1 MVGVCIF
8 WCKQCN
14 GRNNGNVFGSCVCD
28 TVWSNLSFSHF
39 SAEELSTMGDAT
51 LQLHDQLVCEL
62 GCYDCKCQHARVRYM
77 VQFDLSKLL
86 GLLGLTCLLIAAA
99 SLH

>member
-39 SAEELSTMGDAT
+39 SDVELATMGDAT
-51 LQLHDQLVCEL
+51 LQLNDQLVCEL
-62 GCYDCKCQHARVRYM
+62 VRIVRPHLVVLDCYDCKCQHARIRYM

-86 GLLGLTCLLIAAA
+86 GLLG
-99 SLH
+99 